1 MSINGI
7 NKDMLT
13 LLHLNDK
20 HMPAASRDPLI
31 NSEMIITNTVTT
43 ENSIIEIITNEMV
56 PYFKKYYT
64 KEDGDIIKITNRKD
78 ISESNN
84 YTRTIIF
91 NKKYKMFVLSK
102 NINNYTKTLYIC
114 TPFNNLESN
123 GIDMLDWDDYMVE
136 IKNSNSIFTINGI
149 TKIYKKEIDKKSVRI
164 IDFLILNIVAF
175 GRIINFMSKID
186 SMANII
192 YTYDMFDLYKFDF
205 QKSYDEVI
213 KSKYNFCIESN
224 ILNKSIYNSIFTD
237 ISMTNN
243 KQVAIIRDNFGYI
256 LQHIMI
262 ARLLYYE
269 GNIKEI
275 CSNDMERHILLG
287 NTMKRLNTTYTDEFI
302 IKDKSGNFVNI
313 GKAGTLVFDTG
324 NANVC
329 IAGIDFLR
337 KLGYGE
343 KDFKQMLTTGASGV
357 GKGSIL
363 YNKYIELTIKIDPKA
378 KNTSLNKE
386 YTFVAFVGMETLQD
400 TLLLGQSAQSLR
412 QFFQDSYCIG
422 YNSDRASYEQAK
434 AQSVKDYDEL
444 NKQLDEL
451 IKIHSNNII
460 TEHAVLIYSKL
471 NISLLTHFLQLVDNK
486 TDLNK
491 YDILINKLQQI
502 KRLLDSDPNKSV
514 YGEIFNKIIGQ
525 YIK

>member
-1 MSINGI
+1 
-7 NKDMLT
+7 
-13 LLHLNDK
+13 
-20 HMPAASRDPLI
+20 
-31 NSEMIITNTVTT
+31 
-43 ENSIIEIITNEMV
+43 
-56 PYFKKYYT
+56 
-64 KEDGDIIKITNRKD
+64 
-78 ISESNN
+78 
-84 YTRTIIF
+84 
-91 NKKYKMFVLSK
+91 
-102 NINNYTKTLYIC
+102 
-114 TPFNNLESN
+114 
-123 GIDMLDWDDYMVE
+123 
-136 IKNSNSIFTINGI
+136 
-149 TKIYKKEIDKKSVRI
+149 
-164 IDFLILNIVAF
+164 
-175 GRIINFMSKID
+175 
-186 SMANII
+186 
-192 YTYDMFDLYKFDF
+192 
-205 QKSYDEVI
+205 
-213 KSKYNFCIESN
+213 
-224 ILNKSIYNSIFTD
+224 
-237 ISMTNN
+237 
-243 KQVAIIRDNFGYI
+243 
-256 LQHIMI
+256 
-262 ARLLYYE
+262 
-269 GNIKEI
+269 
-275 CSNDMERHILLG
+275 
-287 NTMKRLNTTYTDEFI
+287 MKRLNTTYTDEFI

-400 TLLLGQSAQSLR
+400 TLLLGQSAESLR

-434 AQSVKDYDEL
+434 AQTMKDYDEL

-451 IKIHSNNII
+451 IKIHSSNII
-460 TEHAVLIYSKL
+460 TQHAVLIYSKL

-491 YDILINKLQQI
+491 YDILVNKLQQI
-502 KRLLDSDPNKSV
+502 KKLIENQPNKQY

-525 YIK
+525 YII